1 MKEKIKIIL
10 LILIFLIMLV
20 VIKMLLNYESNS
32 RLKTEIAKE
41 NVTITEENLV
51 LEEINSQ
58 IEEENMENNVLEVT
72 EENFEK
78 EVLNE
83 SKKVLVDFYAQWCGP
98 CQVLS
103 PIVEEVAKS
112 NPDIKVVRVNI
123 DDAERILK
131 NGLYINGELKNISK
145 PRMVIEEFANNI
157 INKLQIEYPLS
168 TCAIH
173 LTGGG
178 ASIIYESIKKS
189 LGNVTLQRNG
199 IMANARAFKEL
210 GYTIWE

>member
-41 NVTITEENLV
+41 NVTITEENLI

-72 EENFEK
+72 EETFEK

-83 SKKVLVDFYAQWCGP
+83 STKVLVDFYAQWCGP

-103 PIVEEVAKS
+103 PIGEEVAKS
-112 NPDIKVVRVNI
+112 NPDIKVVRVYR
-123 DDAERILK
+123 DDAESLAIDYGVMSIPTLV
-131 NGLYINGELKNISK
+131 
-145 PRMVIEEFANNI
+145 VIEAGKEVNRSVGLISQNE
-157 INKLQIEYPLS
+157 IEDL
-168 TCAIH
+168 
-173 LTGGG
+173 
-178 ASIIYESIKKS
+178 IK
-189 LGNVTLQRNG
+189 
-199 IMANARAFKEL
+199 
-210 GYTIWE
+210 

>member
-32 RLKTEIAKE
+32 RLKTEIAKK

-123 DDAERILK
+123 DDAESLAIDYGVMSIPTLV
-131 NGLYINGELKNISK
+131 
-145 PRMVIEEFANNI
+145 VIEAGKEVNRSVGLISQNE
-157 INKLQIEYPLS
+157 IEDL
-168 TCAIH
+168 
-173 LTGGG
+173 
-178 ASIIYESIKKS
+178 IK
-189 LGNVTLQRNG
+189 
-199 IMANARAFKEL
+199 
-210 GYTIWE
+210 